1 MRHFFIFLLLVFV
14 GIQSNAKSFRDSLLA
29 ELKNSPKN
37 QEKSILFNRIAHDV
51 RDSNL
56 DSAIFYSRKGLDLAT
71 DIGYPLGIAENAASL
86 GDFYVQYDSL
96 DKAKEKYIL
105 SIVYFKQIN
114 KEYDL
119 ASLLKIVG
127 NIYLSQSNYSEALL
141 FYKNSLVVS
150 ERNNYTDILPH
161 IYNNSGLIYQ
171 HLKEN
176 QKALTNYQKAYEGFK
191 KLGLNEEV
199 ANAVSNIANIYLA
212 DGNDSLALD
221 YYDEALRIFKEAGNF
236 IDASSI
242 YIYLGNHEY
251 EKENYTKALEYY
263 TTSNQLYNDQKIEYV
278 GPKSYILVQILGN
291 LGRVSYQ
298 FGEKLQ
304 AIDYLEKSLSI
315 AQQNHYLTWV
325 ELNTYELFKIYED
338 EGNYKMALDY
348 FKLYE
353 ESGDQILSES
363 SIRKITQLEMQ
374 FEFDEKMKEKEL
386 EDALKEAAQQ
396 KREFRYILFIVLG
409 VFISILAIL
418 LFLFQRN
425 KTAKVELKRKN
436 LRLEHD
442 KLQQELEHRNRELAT
457 NVMFLLKKNEFITHT
472 AEKLAGMKKQF
483 KEENKRVIQN
493 VIRDLLQNTSKD
505 VWKEFEVRFQEV
517 HSEFYNNLNEKYPDL
532 TPNEKKI
539 CAFLRLNM
547 STKDISAITYQSVR
561 SIDMAR
567 FRLRKKI
574 GLETDE
580 NLVTF
585 LAQV

>member
-1 MRHFFIFLLLVFV
+1 
-14 GIQSNAKSFRDSLLA
+14 
-29 ELKNSPKN
+29 
-37 QEKSILFNRIAHDV
+37 
-51 RDSNL
+51 
-56 DSAIFYSRKGLDLAT
+56 
-71 DIGYPLGIAENAASL
+71 
-86 GDFYVQYDSL
+86 VQYDSL

-251 EKENYTKALEYY
+251 EIENYTKALEYY
-263 TTSNQLYNDQKIEYV
+263 ESSQQLYNDQKIEYV

-574 GLETDE
+574 D
-580 NLVTF
+580 NSF
-585 LAQV
+585 F